1 MQKTKILIVDDHTIV
16 NQALANVLSDAFEVI
31 GAVKSGEEALE
42 SIEQN
47 EPDVILLD
55 LCMQGLD
62 GFETANL
69 IKAKFPGIKVIIMS
83 AFCDDTN
90 IIKSFGAKING
101 YILKDISIDRLI
113 TAIRV
118 TLNNDF
124 ILSDVVAE
132 KMFNILQ
139 NFQCKPTKKDII
151 LSPRETEI
159 IKLVS
164 EGKTNAIIA
173 NSLFISEKTVKNHL
187 QNIFKK
193 LQAKDRAESVAKA
206 IKFEII

>member
-83 AFCDDTN
+83 AFGDDTN